1 MKLITYNLNGI
12 RSAMTKGWV
21 DWIKENGF
29 DVICVQELKADSS
42 QVDTTVFDQL
52 DIIIFGIQQ
61 KKKDIVA

>member
-52 DIIIFGIQQ
+52 GYHHFWHSAE
-61 KKKDIVA
+61 KK